1 MGQVI
6 RGTDDRLVFRN
17 NMSDPFK
24 FAVRFSQ
31 LDPGKNLPER
41 SQRLEDLGYYAIHI
55 SDHVVGPGEVV
66 ESTGH
71 PPAYWAAVPV
81 MMALVDA
88 TKRIHVGARVLC
100 VDYHH
105 PVVLAK
111 EMATIDLLSDGRLEI
126 GLGAGWL
133 GREYDAIGTTFEP
146 AHIRIQR
153 LGETVALMKALF
165 EEGAV
170 SFHGR
175 YFHVEGFEGAP
186 KPKQTPWPPFAI
198 GGGSPKVLGLA
209 AQQADIVSLNYDNR
223 SGKLGADGIRRSTA
237 EATLRKI
244 EWVRAAAGV
253 RFDEIQLETSANF
266 VDVTDRPMDTAQRLG
281 DQFGLTAGDM
291 MAHPHVLIGSID
303 GICEELARRREIY
316 GIAYVTIGED
326 AATALAP
333 VVERLTGT

>member
-1 MGQVI
+1 VI
-6 RGTDDRLVFRN
+6 PGTDDRLAFLN

-31 LDPGKNLPER
+31 LNPSENLPER
-41 SQRLEDLGYYAIHI
+41 AHKLEELGYYAIHI

-88 TKRIHVGARVLC
+88 TKRICIGARVLC

-133 GREYDAIGTTFEP
+133 GGEYDAIGTPFEA
-146 AHIRIQR
+146 AHVRIDK

-186 KPKQTPWPPFAI
+186 KPKQSPWPPFAI
-198 GGGSPKVLGLA
+198 GGGSPKVLRLA

-223 SGKLGADGIRRSTA
+223 SGRLGADGIQRSTA
-237 EATLRKI
+237 EATRRKI
-244 EWVRAAAGV
+244 EWVRAAAGE

-266 VDVTDRPMDTAQRLG
+266 VDVTDHPMDTAQRLG
-281 DQFGLTAGDM
+281 DQFGLTTADM
-291 MAHPHVLIGSID
+291 MAHPHVLMGSID

-326 AATALAP
+326 AATAFAP